1 MSEQLKTA
9 VHALKISACF
19 RPLSG
24 IKVSEQATY
33 QMVHLTMV
41 CFRPLAG
48 SQVSEHQRQR
58 LHLNQN
64 RFRPLAGSKVSEP
77 LKQGNYTKYVGFPSP
92 FGD

>member
-1 MSEQLKTA
+1 MTTITVKPASLCFRPLAGSKVSEQLKTA

-48 SQVSEHQRQR
+48 IKVSEH
-58 LHLNQN
+58 L
-64 RFRPLAGSKVSEP
+64 P
-77 LKQGNYTKYVGFPSP
+77 
-92 FGD
+92 